1 MKLRKF
7 DFFFCGFNAK
17 GRLEAIQET
26 QSPLVEVLALV
37 VRAELSET
45 LKRREVQAVGD
56 FINETKH

>member
-1 MKLRKF
+1 MKLRKL

-17 GRLEAIQET
+17 GQFEET
-26 QSPLVEVLALV
+26 QLPLVEVLALV
-37 VRAELSET
+37 LRAELSEI